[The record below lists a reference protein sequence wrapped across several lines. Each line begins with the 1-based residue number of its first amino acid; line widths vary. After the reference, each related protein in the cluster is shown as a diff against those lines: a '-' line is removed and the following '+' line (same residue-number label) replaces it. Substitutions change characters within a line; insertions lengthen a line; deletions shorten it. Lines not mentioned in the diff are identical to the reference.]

1 MFINFNFCLKLGQV
15 LQILYGVFV
24 VNLLVL
30 KYPVNITI
38 PLTYTKKLNI
48 KPAPVVMEIFILQL
62 ILNCFNS
69 DLCWTPQQTQ
79 YNVTTNTV
87 QHGTTVSHVLSA
99 ASVYM

>member
-79 YNVTTNTV
+79 YNVTKNPA